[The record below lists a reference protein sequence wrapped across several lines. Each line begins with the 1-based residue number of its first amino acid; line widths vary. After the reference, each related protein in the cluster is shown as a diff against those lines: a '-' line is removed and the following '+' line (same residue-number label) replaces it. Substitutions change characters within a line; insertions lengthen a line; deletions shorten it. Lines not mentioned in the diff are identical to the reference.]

1 MQKQKINCRFKKLFW
16 LAINIY
22 WKGIRIMKNGIENG
36 YYHEI
41 TPAGFGIAIKAG
53 DVLFS
58 KQSDFQKVEIFE
70 TDSTLGR
77 VLTLD
82 DLMMTTE
89 GDEFHYHEMIVHIPM
104 MQHKNPESVLVIGG
118 GDGGTVREVLKH
130 KTVKKVVMCEIDGM
144 VIDACKKFLPTLS
157 CGLTDSRVEIKVE
170 DAIEFIKDKKN
181 EYDIILIDSTDPMG
195 PGEGLFT
202 DEFYTNVK
210 NALKAGGIM
219 VAQSEGPFVNKE
231 EIRKMY
237 IQLNRVFPI
246 VSTYSS
252 NMPTYPGGYWAWA
265 FCSKDVEPLTYY
277 ADDRYEDIVKTCK
290 IYNRDYHNARFAIPN
305 YLQELV

>member
-1 MQKQKINCRFKKLFW
+1 MR
-16 LAINIY
+16 
-22 WKGIRIMKNGIENG
+22 NGIENG

-41 TPAGFGIAIKAG
+41 TPAGFGLAIKAG
-53 DVLFS
+53 KVLFS

-70 TDSTLGR
+70 TESTLGR

-104 MQHKNPESVLVIGG
+104 MQHKKPESVLVIGG

-144 VIDACKKFLPTLS
+144 VIDACKEFLPTLS
-157 CGLTDSRVEIKVE
+157 CKLDDERVDIRVE
-170 DAIEFIKDKKN
+170 DAIEFIKGKTN

-210 NALKAGGIM
+210 HALKDGGIM

-231 EIRKMY
+231 EIKKMY
-237 IQLNRVFPI
+237 VQLKRVFTICTPY
-246 VSTYSS
+246 TS

-265 FCSKDVEPLTYY
+265 FCSQSVKPLSYF
-277 ADDRYEDIVKTCK
+277 ADDRYDDIAKTCK
-290 IYNRDYHNARFAIPN
+290 IYNKDYHYARFAIPN
-305 YLQELV
+305 YLRELVD